1 MNREVVLVID
11 DKPNI
16 REVLSAILENE
27 GYGVETCESAE
38 KALEKIPKI
47 LPDLILTDLKMPG
60 IDGIELMKS
69 VKAIDTHMPVI
80 LITAFGTIT
89 SAVEAIKAG
98 AYDYLTKPIDYEL
111 LKILIKRA
119 LNEKKISTE
128 NRYLKEELEI
138 KYSLNNL
145 LGKSSVMQRLF
156 SLIQIVSS
164 SNSSVII
171 QGESGT
177 GKELIAKAIHY
188 NSMRKEKPFVVVDCS
203 ALPEGLLESELFGY
217 EKGAFT
223 GAISRKKGRIELA
236 DKGTLFLDEIGE
248 MGIPLQVKLLRV
260 LQEKQFVRV
269 GGLETIK
276 IDFRLIASTNRDL
289 KAEVAKGN
297 FRSDLYY
304 RLNVINIQ
312 APSLRDKK
320 EDIPLLVESFL
331 KKYSIRDGKK
341 VKSVSPEVMNCL
353 IQYNWPGNV
362 RELENCLER
371 LIVICQDDMI
381 TLKCLPEE
389 MFGEKSIKN
398 FFVSRKENY
407 TLDEIEK
414 DAVEKALEKAKW
426 NKSQAAKLLNIDR
439 KALYNRIKKYNIL
452 MPSETKLL

>member
-98 AYDYLTKPIDYEL
+98 AYDYLTKPIDYER

-119 LNEKKISTE
+119 LNEKEISTE

-145 LGKSSVMQRLF
+145 LGKSSVMRRLF
-156 SLIQIVSS
+156 SLIQTVSS

-188 NSMRKEKPFVVVDCS
+188 NSMRREKPFVVVDCS

-276 IDFRLIASTNRDL
+276 IDFRLIASTNSCLLYTSPSPRD
-289 KAEVAKGN
+289 
-297 FRSDLYY
+297 
-304 RLNVINIQ
+304 
-312 APSLRDKK
+312 
-320 EDIPLLVESFL
+320 
-331 KKYSIRDGKK
+331 
-341 VKSVSPEVMNCL
+341 
-353 IQYNWPGNV
+353 
-362 RELENCLER
+362 
-371 LIVICQDDMI
+371 
-381 TLKCLPEE
+381 
-389 MFGEKSIKN
+389 
-398 FFVSRKENY
+398 
-407 TLDEIEK
+407 
-414 DAVEKALEKAKW
+414 
-426 NKSQAAKLLNIDR
+426 
-439 KALYNRIKKYNIL
+439 
-452 MPSETKLL
+452 

>member
-1 MNREVVLVID
+1 MNREVVLIID

-47 LPDLILTDLKMPG
+47 LPDLIVTDLKMPG
-60 IDGIELMKS
+60 MDGIELMKS
-69 VKAIDTHMPVI
+69 VKTIDTHMPVI
-80 LITAFGTIT
+80 LITAFGTIS

-98 AYDYLTKPIDYEL
+98 AYDYLTKPIDYER

-119 LNEKKISTE
+119 LNEKKITSE
-128 NRYLKEELEI
+128 NIYLKEELET

-156 SLIQIVSS
+156 SLIKTVSS
-164 SNSSVII
+164 SDPNVTI

-188 NSMRKEKPFVVVDCS
+188 NSVRKDKPLVVVDCS
-203 ALPEGLLESELFGY
+203 AMPEGLLESELFGY

-236 DKGTLFLDEIGE
+236 DGGTLFLDEIGE
-248 MGIPLQVKLLRV
+248 MSLPLQVKLLRV
-260 LQEKQFVRV
+260 LQEKQFIRV
-269 GGLETIK
+269 GGLETIE

-312 APSLRDKK
+312 APSLRERKD
-320 EDIPLLVESFL
+320 DIPLLVESFL

-341 VKSVSPEVMNCL
+341 VKSISPEVMNCL

-371 LIVICQDDMI
+371 LMVVCQDDII
-381 TLKCLPEE
+381 TLEYLPEE
-389 MFGEKSIKN
+389 MLGEKSTKN
-398 FFVSRKENY
+398 FLVSKKEDH

-414 DAVEKALEKAKW
+414 DAVVKTLEKTKW

-452 MPSETKLL
+452 IPSETRLP